1 MGVNDPNNAWWM
13 DVLENGPASPHA
25 RFFDIDWHP
34 IHPEM
39 QDKVLLR
46 VPLTEAVPRA
56 ARDVW
61 TLNVATL
68 RALWDIV
75 RGRGTASLAG
85 PVRIV
90 QEAAAEVKHGL
101 AEFAGVL
108 ANISVGVA
116 IFNFLPVP
124 ALDGGRLVFLGIEL
138 VSGRRVNHRTETAV
152 HLVGFL
158 FLIVL
163 FLAVTLFG
171 DLKLGH
177 KLFGWG

>member
-1 MGVNDPNNAWWM
+1 MQPRNGV
-13 DVLENGPASPHA
+13 VGV
-25 RFFDIDWHP
+25 
-34 IHPEM
+34 M

-46 VPLTEAVPRA
+46 VPLTEALPRA

-61 TLNVATL
+61 KLNVATL
-68 RALWDIV
+68 RALADIV

-138 VSGRRVNHRTETAV
+138 LSGRRVNHRMETAFHV
-152 HLVGFL
+152 VGFL